1 MVENSRL
8 QVQTLI
14 LPLPGEHCKVAED
27 QIIEHE
33 SLFSLVFDTVL
44 VFVQV

>member
-1 MVENSRL
+1 MENSRL

-27 QIIEHE
+27 KIIEHG
-33 SLFSLVFDTVL
+33 SVYGLVFDTVL
-44 VFVQV
+44 VFVWV